1 MATSCS
7 TSPSR
12 GPMKVPANPTSA
24 QKAYSRGGMGKNLSF
39 PGSLATQSTRMS
51 YSSMKI
57 SRTTGSVAD
66 MAFQEE
72 AVGGVSRVSLP
83 IPTGINVGY
92 AQAWNDQNVNM
103 MQGAVANML
112 TKDNRGSQM
121 VDAML
126 GKDGGRNPHQ
136 DSFSQQMAAA
146 GEGGAGGI
154 SKFLASMGIEN
165 VGNAVAGTVLGT
177 AGSVLSAGVV
187 QAGTGVAA
195 FEQVMAV
202 YSGPAFRNFN
212 FNYAMR
218 PLNAEDA
225 QMIQD
230 IVEFFKVASAPD
242 PLMGGLYRIYDLPL
256 VFQIKYH
263 HLNGEY
269 EKQINKIAHCALT
282 NIGINYGGQRWNT
295 FADDQNPVEVN
306 LALSFREIEM
316 LDRRYYQEG
325 Y

>member
-1 MATSCS
+1 MATSYS

-24 QKAYSRGGMGKNLSF
+24 QKTYSRGGMGTNLSF
-39 PGSLATQSTRMS
+39 PGSLATQSTWMS
-51 YSSMKI
+51 YTSKKI
-57 SRTTGSVAD
+57 ERTTGSAAD
-66 MAFQEE
+66 MAFPIE

-126 GKDGGRNPHQ
+126 GKDIGAGGNPHH
-136 DSFSQQMAAA
+136 DNFATGLGAA

-165 VGNAVAGTVLGT
+165 VGNAVAGTVLGA

-242 PLMGGLYRIYDLPL
+242 PQMGGLYRIYDLPL

-263 HLNGEY
+263 HLF
-269 EKQINKIAHCALT
+269 LLLL
-282 NIGINYGGQRWNT
+282 QRIKPLI
-295 FADDQNPVEVN
+295 DQP
-306 LALSFREIEM
+306 I
-316 LDRRYYQEG
+316 
-325 Y
+325 